1 MKKGSFDAL
10 NKDALLWDKLAKE
23 SAPAWWQNILDDSE
37 LYVEVR
43 KDNYV
48 NVYYYGASVALIKY
62 EKGDIEAYTHYKYL
76 GKEKLGN
83 KIYLNCTELIKTKEG
98 IDSIKHA
105 IKNAYLSKEKKVQG
119 ILKLHHKT
127 KYIDSEFAYKKED
140 GGKNETTRI
149 DLIELRGNALHFV
162 ELKLI
167 DDARLRINPD
177 RKPSTS
183 EDEPKINQ
191 QMRNYRMFIEGH
203 AKDLK
208 QYYSN
213 LLAIKKKIG
222 VWQGKTQ
229 VEEICTTP
237 HLLVV
242 NTYSKP
248 LSKGKQERMKDIKA
262 LGDERFDTEVVD
274 IDAL

>member
-10 NKDALLWDKLAKE
+10 NKDALLWDLLAKE

-98 IDSIKHA
+98 IDSIKQA
-105 IKNAYLSKEKKVQG
+105 IKDAYLSKEKKVQG
-119 ILKLHHKT
+119 MLKLHHNT

-140 GGKNETTRI
+140 GGKNNTTRI
-149 DLIELRGNALHFV
+149 DLIELRGNTLHFV

-167 DDARLRINPD
+167 DDARLRTSVG
-177 RKPSTS
+177 KP
-183 EDEPKINQ
+183 EIRQ
-191 QMRNYRMFIEGH
+191 QMDNYRIFIEGH
-203 AKDLK
+203 EKDLK

-222 VWQGKTQ
+222 VWQGQTQ
-229 VEEICTTP
+229 VEEVCTTP

-248 LSKGKQERMKDIKA
+248 LSKGKQERVKDIKA
-262 LGDERFDTEVVD
+262 LGGECFDTEVVD

>member
-10 NKDALLWDKLAKE
+10 NKDALLWDLLAKE

-48 NVYYYGASVALIKY
+48 NVYYYGASVALIKC

-98 IDSIKHA
+98 IDSIKQT
-105 IKNAYLSKEKKVQG
+105 IKEAYLSKEKKVQG
-119 ILKLHHKT
+119 MLKLHHNT

-140 GGKNETTRI
+140 GGKNKTTRI
-149 DLIELRGNALHFV
+149 DLIELRGNTLHFV

-167 DDARLRINPD
+167 DDARLRTSVG
-177 RKPSTS
+177 KP
-183 EDEPKINQ
+183 EIRQ
-191 QMRNYRMFIEGH
+191 QMDNYRIFIEGH
-203 AKDLK
+203 EKDLK

-213 LLAIKKKIG
+213 LLAIKEKIG

-229 VEEICTTP
+229 VEEVCTTP

-248 LSKGKQERMKDIKA
+248 LSKGKQERMNYIKA
-262 LGDERFDTEVVD
+262 LGNECFDTEVVD

>member
-10 NKDALLWDKLAKE
+10 NKDALLWDLLAKE

-98 IDSIKHA
+98 VDSIKHA
-105 IKNAYLSKEKKVQG
+105 IKDAYLSKEMKVQG
-119 ILKLHHKT
+119 MLKLHHNT

-140 GGKNETTRI
+140 GGKNKTTRI
-149 DLIELRGNALHFV
+149 DLIELRGNTLHFV

-167 DDARLRINPD
+167 DDARLRTSVG
-177 RKPSTS
+177 KP
-183 EDEPKINQ
+183 EIRQ
-191 QMRNYRMFIEGH
+191 QMENYSIFIKGYE
-203 AKDLK
+203 KDLK

-213 LLAIKKKIG
+213 LLAIKEKIG

-229 VEEICTTP
+229 VEEVCTTP

-248 LSKGKQERMKDIKA
+248 LSKGKQERMNYIKA
-262 LGDERFDTEVVD
+262 LGNECFDTEVVD